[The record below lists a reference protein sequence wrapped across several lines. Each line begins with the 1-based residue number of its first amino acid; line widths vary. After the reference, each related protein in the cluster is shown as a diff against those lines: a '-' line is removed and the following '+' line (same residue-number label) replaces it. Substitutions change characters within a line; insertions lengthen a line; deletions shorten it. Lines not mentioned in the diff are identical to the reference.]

1 MNKNVSQVLLYG
13 GGLTFLASAL
23 GELGA
28 ASTWAEVFT
37 PAHVF
42 GFLSA
47 LLMAAGALFHPKPGA

>member
-1 MNKNVSQVLLYG
+1 MNKTIAQGLLYG
-13 GGLTFLASAL
+13 GGVTLLASAL

-28 ASTWAEVFT
+28 AETWAEVFT

-47 LLMAAGALFHPKPGA
+47 LLMAAGALYHPKPGA